1 MFPFLL
7 FLIQNLDKPIVDQE
21 RLTQQVDNLRLSAL
35 LKLKIKSGSNAILD
49 FYHVCF
55 LFYGKGKEVREKG
68 YPLLD
73 KDNFNQCNLLW

>member
-35 LKLKIKSGSNAILD
+35 LKLKN
-49 FYHVCF
+49 
-55 LFYGKGKEVREKG
+55 
-68 YPLLD
+68 
-73 KDNFNQCNLLW
+73 